1 MIDEHVNNPKS
12 PKYHVKQYL
21 RSIKNELKGR
31 TVLDIPAGNGATTEV
46 LLELECQV
54 EAYDLFPEY
63 FMLKN
68 IECKRADVNDRIPV
82 KNAHADYIIC
92 QEGIEHFSDQLKA
105 LKEFNRA
112 TKKGGKLIITTPS
125 YSNIKAKIS
134 YILFECE
141 YFNKIMPPNEIDSIW
156 MADSSV
162 SKEIYHG
169 HLFLIGIQKLR
180 VLAKLAGF
188 RISEIKYVR
197 TNKTSAILFPFCY
210 PFILLSSY
218 LTYRKALRR
227 NTEVSMENKRTV
239 YPEQFKTN
247 INPKILLDEH
257 LFVVFEKE
265 CELDQIYSTLS
276 TINKPFDKIM

>member
-12 PKYHVKQYL
+12 PKYHVRRYL
-21 RSIKNELKGR
+21 RRIQSELKGK
-31 TVLDIPAGNGATTEV
+31 TVLDIPAGNGVTTEI
-46 LLELECQV
+46 LQELECHV
-54 EAYDLFPEY
+54 EPYDLFPEY

-68 IECKRADVNDRIPV
+68 IQCKRADVNDRIPV
-82 KNAHADYIIC
+82 DDAHADYIIC

-112 TKKGGKLIITTPS
+112 TKNGGKLLITTPS

-141 YFNKIMPPNEIDSIW
+141 YFNKLMPPNEIDSIW
-156 MADSSV
+156 MSDSSV
-162 SKEIYHG
+162 AKEIYHG
-169 HLFLIGIQKLR
+169 HIFLMGIQKLR

-188 RISEIKYVR
+188 RISAIEYVR

-218 LTYRKALRR
+218 LTYGKALRR
-227 NTEVSMENKRTV
+227 NREVPIETKRKV
-239 YPEQFKTN
+239 YQEQFKIN

-265 CELDQIYSTLS
+265 CELDQIYSSLS
-276 TINKPFDKIM
+276 NINKPFDKIM